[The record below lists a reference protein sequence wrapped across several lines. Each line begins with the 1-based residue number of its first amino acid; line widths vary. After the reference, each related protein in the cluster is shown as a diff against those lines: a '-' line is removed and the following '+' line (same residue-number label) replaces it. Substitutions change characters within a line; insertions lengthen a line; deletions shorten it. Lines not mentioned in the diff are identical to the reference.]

1 MSDLDGKVLETWISE
16 KEPHRIRLK
25 KGTYELTEITA
36 PHGYEVAETI
46 RFTVEDTMEVQKVTM
61 YDKPLPEP
69 ETETENETDE
79 TESETLKETESE
91 TEKQSETEP
100 KKPTTPGIVKTGDP
114 TDFLP
119 PSLGVIAGLVL
130 FAGALASGT
139 RKKKRHTQEQ

>member
-1 MSDLDGKVLETWISE
+1 
-16 KEPHRIRLK
+16 
-25 KGTYELTEITA
+25 
-36 PHGYEVAETI
+36 
-46 RFTVEDTMEVQKVTM
+46 MEVQKVTM

-130 FAGALASGT
+130 FAGALASGK

>member
-1 MSDLDGKVLETWISE
+1 MKIDDYELSGLNGIARRFGIFTLFSLLNRELETI
-16 KEPHRIRLK
+16 K
-25 KGTYELTEITA
+25 KIGK
-36 PHGYEVAETI
+36 G
-46 RFTVEDTMEVQKVTM
+46 
-61 YDKPLPEP
+61 
-69 ETETENETDE
+69 
-79 TESETLKETESE
+79 SKETESE